1 MKITLEKA
9 IDLALK
15 NNTSIKNE
23 RLLNEYR
30 NKISGSG
37 FDIPKTNVA
46 LEYGQFNSVYNDKK
60 FSIAQSINFPT
71 VYARQRRVL
80 KENYQSGLLELNLRE
95 AELKKQVSETFF
107 LLVNMNEKQFILTE
121 MDSIYSGFLSRA
133 EFRYS
138 KGETNALEMITA
150 SSQKAQ
156 IRMQLSQLLLDKE
169 NELMKFQLL
178 LNSND
183 KLIPEPSNQLL
194 EAPVSRDTTV
204 APSHPLVKIL
214 EKQKQISLA
223 SEKLE
228 RSRLMPDL
236 VVGYNLMS
244 IKGTGPD
251 NIYYD
256 DETRFGSVQ
265 IGVGIPLFFGAQRS
279 KIKAARFM
287 TTIAANS
294 YESGVKNFKNQLVS
308 AFRQLD
314 VSRERLSY
322 YQNDGFKNAGRVV
335 EIANAQFTNGEINY
349 LEWTMLMN
357 NATVLRTGYADAV
370 YELNSAIIEINY
382 LTTK

>member
-1 MKITLEKA
+1 
-9 IDLALK
+9 
-15 NNTSIKNE
+15 
-23 RLLNEYR
+23 
-30 NKISGSG
+30 
-37 FDIPKTNVA
+37 
-46 LEYGQFNSVYNDKK
+46 
-60 FSIAQSINFPT
+60 
-71 VYARQRRVL
+71 
-80 KENYQSGLLELNLRE
+80 
-95 AELKKQVSETFF
+95 
-107 LLVNMNEKQFILTE
+107 
-121 MDSIYSGFLSRA
+121 
-133 EFRYS
+133 
-138 KGETNALEMITA
+138 LEMITA

-178 LNSND
+178 LNSD
-183 KLIPEPSNQLL
+183 VKLIPEASNQLL
-194 EAPVSRDTTV
+194 EVPVSRDTTV

-294 YESGVKNFKNQLVS
+294 YESGVKNFKNQLES